1 MIFTR
6 KWGFIQTSAESHFES
21 RVHLLGNAYPSS
33 GTRKA
38 IEEKHEKNC
47 P

>member
-6 KWGFIQTSAESHFES
+6 KWGFIQTSAESNFEG
-21 RVHLLGNAYPSS
+21 RVHQLRNAYSSS